1 MEERRRSPRRRVLK
15 TAKIV
20 FNHDRSV
27 VDCTV
32 RNLSP
37 EGALLTLPSTLGIPA
52 HFDLVLEGEPRPLAC
67 DVVWRHEQRLGV
79 RYADPAQDKS

>member
-1 MEERRRSPRRRVLK
+1 MEERRRSLRRRVLK

-32 RNLSP
+32 RNLST
-37 EGALLTLPSTLGIPA
+37 EGALLLFPSTVGIPA
-52 HFDLVLEGEPRPLAC
+52 HFELVLEGEARRLAC
-67 DVVWRHEQRLGV
+67 DVMWRHEQRLGV
-79 RYADPAQDKS
+79 RCVDRAQDKS